1 MNELSKSVSLDEP
14 EDAFEEYLLFN
25 LVYCSQVSPGI
36 EQAKVHQSMLKMMV
50 LSVTALVSV
59 AFSVNGYAESSTST
73 MNVSVSVEY
82 SCAIESSPMEFG
94 AYSGVVANASTT
106 LNATATVVA
115 TCTSGAGARVTLDGG
130 ASPGLGSPGAPI
142 RRMRAGEGQFLAYQV
157 YSDVARG
164 SVWGNTAVTGVAL
177 TGTGVPQILTAYGSV
192 MAAQLAVPGAYS
204 DELVVT
210 ITY

>member
-36 EQAKVHQSMLKMMV
+36 EQAKVHQSMLKMMA

-73 MNVSVSVEY
+73 MNVSVSVEH
-82 SCAIESSPMEFG
+82 SCSIESSPMAFG
-94 AYSGVVANASTT
+94 AYRRRCRKCVDALERHGHVVSD
-106 LNATATVVA
+106 LHLRRRGPRHYRMLVPRRD
-115 TCTSGAGARVTLDGG
+115 RVRLVQ
-130 ASPGLGSPGAPI
+130 PV
-142 RRMRAGEGQFLAYQV
+142 RRMTAGEGQFLAYQV

-164 SVWGNTAVTGVAL
+164 SVWGNTAVHRCGVDGYWRASN
-177 TGTGVPQILTAYGSV
+177 THCVR
-192 MAAQLAVPGAYS
+192 
-204 DELVVT
+204 
-210 ITY
+210 